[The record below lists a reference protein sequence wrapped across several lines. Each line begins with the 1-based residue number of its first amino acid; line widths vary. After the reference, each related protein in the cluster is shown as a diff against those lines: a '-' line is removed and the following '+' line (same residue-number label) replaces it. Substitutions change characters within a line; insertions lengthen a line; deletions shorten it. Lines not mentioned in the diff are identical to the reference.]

1 MIKSI
6 WKPFYYKSK
15 PNYYTKIDEKYLDN
29 KKGTTG
35 YKVIWAC
42 DSLTCKTPNK
52 LHSINACHLIK
63 DKLNF
68 DIQICRPC
76 QCSGEGN
83 GRFGDKRK
91 WGDFHSEEKLKLSYS
106 EKWKGDNRKWSSL
119 HNEERVKE
127 LKLIYSE
134 KWKGNNNPSL
144 RDDVKLKKNQSI
156 INEDLIKKIVQDKE
170 FKLLS
175 IINIDGKNSK
185 FTIECNNGHISN
197 KRYVNF
203 VAKHKKFICSDCYYD
218 SIKCGFKNEDLL
230 KYMNYAKKVRS
241 LTKTTYRRYKDIIN
255 PNNYKIGKYLYH
267 IDHKYSILE
276 GFKNGVPPEILS
288 AKENLEPILGSK
300 NCSKQSKCSITKNEL
315 YNLTTYLK

>member
-35 YKVIWAC
+35 YKVIWVC

-68 DIQICRPC
+68 DIQICRNC
-76 QCSGEGN
+76 QCIGAGN
-83 GRFGDKRK
+83 GRFGD
-91 WGDFHSEEKLKLSYS
+91 
-106 EKWKGDNRKWSSL
+106 NRKWSDFHS
-119 HNEERVKE
+119 EERVKE

-134 KWKGNNNPSL
+134 KWKGAKNPSL
-144 RDDVKLKKNQSI
+144 IDDVKIKKNQSI
-156 INEDLIKKIVQDKE
+156 INEVFLKKIVNKNG

-175 IINIDGKNSK
+175 LLDLDGKNSK
-185 FTIECNNGHISN
+185 LVVECKNGHISD

-203 VAKHKKFICSDCYYD
+203 AAKHKKFICSYCYYD

-230 KYMNYAKKVRS
+230 EYMNYAKKVRS
-241 LTKTTYRRYKDIIN
+241 LTKITYRRYKDIIN

-267 IDHKYSILE
+267 IDHKYSIFE
-276 GFKNGVPPEILS
+276 GFKNNIPPEILS
-288 AKENLEPILGSK
+288 AKENLEPILGSE